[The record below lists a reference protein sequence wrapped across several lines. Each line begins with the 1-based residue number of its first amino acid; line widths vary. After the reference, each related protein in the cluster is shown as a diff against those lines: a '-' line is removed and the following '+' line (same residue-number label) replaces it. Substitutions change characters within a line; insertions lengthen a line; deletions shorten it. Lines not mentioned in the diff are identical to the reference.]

1 MNVATAARS
10 LTILIC
16 THNRADLLARVIDSL
31 ESARQ
36 PAGWS
41 VRLFVVANACTDGTH
56 DFLEGCTKRSS
67 ALPLSCI
74 AEPTVHLLHKTRNCH
89 YRSPRSVAVV
99 LPRWADAATDDG
111 SSVPPVEDRSGRS
124 EVPNAG

>member
-31 ESARQ
+31 EAAHQ
-36 PAGWS
+36 PVGWR

-56 DFLEGCTKRSS
+56 EFLAARSDRADRL
-67 ALPLSCI
+67 ALSWI
-74 AEPTVHLLHKTRNCH
+74 AEPTPGKSHALNRAL
-89 YRSPRSVAVV
+89 PLMEDELVAFV
-99 LPRWADAATDDG
+99 DDDHRVDG
-111 SSVPPVEDRSGRS
+111 D
-124 EVPNAG
+124 

>member
-31 ESARQ
+31 EAAHQ
-36 PAGWS
+36 PVGWR

-56 DFLEGCTKRSS
+56 EFLAARSDRADRLALS
-67 ALPLSCI
+67 WIAEPMPGKSHALNRALPLMDDPALKI
-74 AEPTVHLLHKTRNCH
+74 GTLLRT
-89 YRSPRSVAVV
+89 
-99 LPRWADAATDDG
+99 W
-111 SSVPPVEDRSGRS
+111 
-124 EVPNAG
+124 